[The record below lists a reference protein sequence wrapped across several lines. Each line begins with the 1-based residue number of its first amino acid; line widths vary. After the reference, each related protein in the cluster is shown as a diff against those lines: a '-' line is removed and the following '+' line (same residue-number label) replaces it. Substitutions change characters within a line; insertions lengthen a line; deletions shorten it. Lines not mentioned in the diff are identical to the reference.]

1 MKSSETMTQKE
12 FLALHPIDHITAHT
26 METDRHVV
34 TCMECGFSVR
44 TNTPERFAGRV
55 CGARKEREEE

>member
-1 MKSSETMTQKE
+1 MKNTETMTQKE
-12 FLALHPIDHITAHT
+12 FLETHVIDHVTAHT

-44 TNTPERFAGRV
+44 TSNPEKFAGRA
-55 CGARKEREEE
+55 CKA